1 MNLNSLVRGA
11 RNLPSSIYLGL
22 AILIFAASNSVTR
35 RLINI
40 GEQHL
45 LNDRNPISSCNVL
58 FVGNLC
64 ALLVLFPLFYR
75 QWNRDNLARLKVG
88 DWLAMAITAVLA
100 SAIAPGLFFMAIEK
114 TMVTNVVLMSRL
126 ETPLTLILSIIF
138 LGARV
143 NVWTAVGSLLSFC
156 GVVVTAILTNS
167 TATMNMGDSGLIIG
181 QGELMAAIA
190 AILLSISTLIS
201 QSRLQQIPL
210 GIFTIFRTT
219 LGTVVFFIL
228 ALKLFGMAHFAE
240 AFSPFLWQW
249 MLLYGGLI
257 IVGGQLCWFTALKGA
272 TSAEIAIASSFNP
285 IAAIAIAFLLLG
297 EVPTRSQFLGGSFI
311 ILGIAIGLIG
321 SLRQGRR
328 TAKSIDEISSFKGI

>member
-1 MNLNSLVRGA
+1 MRL
-11 RNLPSSIYLGL
+11 RNLPSSVYLWL
-22 AILIFAASNSVTR
+22 AIFIFAASSSVTR
-35 RLINI
+35 RLINL

-64 ALLVLFPLFYR
+64 ALLVLLPLFIR
-75 QWNRDNLARLKVG
+75 HWNRNNLARLKRG
-88 DWLAMAITAVLA
+88 DWLAMAVTAVLA
-100 SAIAPGLFFMAIEK
+100 SAIAPGLFFMALEK
-114 TMVTNVVLMSRL
+114 TMVTNVVLISRL
-126 ETPLTLILSIIF
+126 ETPLTLILSVIF
-138 LGARV
+138 LGERV
-143 NVWTAVGSLLSFC
+143 NVWTAMGSLVSFC
-156 GVVVTAILTNS
+156 GVVVTAVLTNS
-167 TATMNMGDSGLIIG
+167 TATMKMGGSGLIIG

-190 AILLSISTLIS
+190 AIFLSISTLIS

-219 LGTVVFFIL
+219 LGTIFFFTL
-228 ALKLFGMAHFAE
+228 AIKLFGMAHFAE

-257 IVGGQLCWFTALKGA
+257 VVGGQLCWFTALKGA

-297 EVPTRSQFLGGSFI
+297 EVPTQSQLLGGSLI
-311 ILGIAIGLIG
+311 VLGIAIGLV
-321 SLRQGRR
+321 SRLRQRSSR
-328 TAKSIDEISSFKGI
+328 ETPVDTVNSFKGV